1 MREKI
6 IVVEDEFYINDIL
19 TTALEEEK
27 FQVLS
32 LFNGE
37 SLKENLMDFAPD
49 IILLDVNLPDI
60 NGFELCKYINKELSI
75 PIILITARND
85 VVDKVLGLELGA
97 HDYITKPFHIKEVL
111 ARIRAALR
119 SRAIYSSTLTNDLS
133 NQPVA
138 ISPVLKVDFDSRII
152 LKNNEEI
159 KNQLEYLMK
168 EKENALLLQKS
179 KNNFFNNVTHELKT
193 PLTTIS
199 GYSQLLLSPKV
210 EDKNFRD
217 RAINGIFQESERMHS
232 LIVELINISKNLN
245 NPQKELIPIELST
258 FISRILDNLKIKWK
272 NKAYSLNLDM
282 EDTLILSDTENITS
296 LLTNIL
302 DNAIKYSL
310 DNGVIAIN
318 LKTQNNLVYLTVE
331 NSYDSSTSF
340 IKDKLFE
347 PFVKGT
353 NSTEDSNGLGLYIC
367 KEIVNS
373 LNGEIIIQLTKETF
387 KLIITFPSFC
397 NISET
402 I

>member
-37 SLKENLMDFAPD
+37 SLKENLINFVPD
-49 IILLDVNLPDI
+49 IVLLDVNLPDI

-159 KNQLEYLMK
+159 KLNPK
-168 EKENALLLQKS
+168 EFEILSLLSKNRNKIFTRDALLNTIWGYEYFGEDRTVDVHIRRLRAKID
-179 KNNFFNNVTHELKT
+179 T
-193 PLTTIS
+193 PDFSHIETVFGV
-199 GYSQLLLSPKV
+199 GYV
-210 EDKNFRD
+210 MR
-217 RAINGIFQESERMHS
+217 
-232 LIVELINISKNLN
+232 
-245 NPQKELIPIELST
+245 
-258 FISRILDNLKIKWK
+258 
-272 NKAYSLNLDM
+272 
-282 EDTLILSDTENITS
+282 
-296 LLTNIL
+296 
-302 DNAIKYSL
+302 
-310 DNGVIAIN
+310 
-318 LKTQNNLVYLTVE
+318 
-331 NSYDSSTSF
+331 
-340 IKDKLFE
+340 
-347 PFVKGT
+347 
-353 NSTEDSNGLGLYIC
+353 
-367 KEIVNS
+367 
-373 LNGEIIIQLTKETF
+373 
-387 KLIITFPSFC
+387 
-397 NISET
+397 
-402 I
+402 

>member
-37 SLKENLMDFAPD
+37 SLKENLMDFDPN

-119 SRAIYSSTLTNDLS
+119 STTKYSSTLTNDLS
-133 NQPVA
+133 IQPIA

-159 KNQLEYLMK
+159 KLNPK
-168 EKENALLLQKS
+168 EFEILSLLSKNRNKIFTRDALLNTIWGYEYFGEDRTVDVHIRRLRAKID
-179 KNNFFNNVTHELKT
+179 T
-193 PLTTIS
+193 PDFSHIETVFGV
-199 GYSQLLLSPKV
+199 GYV
-210 EDKNFRD
+210 MR
-217 RAINGIFQESERMHS
+217 
-232 LIVELINISKNLN
+232 
-245 NPQKELIPIELST
+245 
-258 FISRILDNLKIKWK
+258 
-272 NKAYSLNLDM
+272 
-282 EDTLILSDTENITS
+282 
-296 LLTNIL
+296 
-302 DNAIKYSL
+302 
-310 DNGVIAIN
+310 
-318 LKTQNNLVYLTVE
+318 
-331 NSYDSSTSF
+331 
-340 IKDKLFE
+340 
-347 PFVKGT
+347 
-353 NSTEDSNGLGLYIC
+353 
-367 KEIVNS
+367 
-373 LNGEIIIQLTKETF
+373 
-387 KLIITFPSFC
+387 
-397 NISET
+397 
-402 I
+402 

>member
-119 SRAIYSSTLTNDLS
+119 SRAIYTHVLS
-133 NQPVA
+133 NQPIS

-159 KNQLEYLMK
+159 KLNPK
-168 EKENALLLQKS
+168 EFEILSLLSKNRNKIFTRDALLNTIWGYEYFGEDRTVDVHIRRLRAKID
-179 KNNFFNNVTHELKT
+179 T
-193 PLTTIS
+193 PDFSHIETVFGV
-199 GYSQLLLSPKV
+199 GYV
-210 EDKNFRD
+210 MR
-217 RAINGIFQESERMHS
+217 
-232 LIVELINISKNLN
+232 
-245 NPQKELIPIELST
+245 
-258 FISRILDNLKIKWK
+258 
-272 NKAYSLNLDM
+272 
-282 EDTLILSDTENITS
+282 
-296 LLTNIL
+296 
-302 DNAIKYSL
+302 
-310 DNGVIAIN
+310 
-318 LKTQNNLVYLTVE
+318 
-331 NSYDSSTSF
+331 
-340 IKDKLFE
+340 
-347 PFVKGT
+347 
-353 NSTEDSNGLGLYIC
+353 
-367 KEIVNS
+367 
-373 LNGEIIIQLTKETF
+373 
-387 KLIITFPSFC
+387 
-397 NISET
+397 
-402 I
+402 

>member
-37 SLKENLMDFAPD
+37 SLKENLMNFAPD

-119 SRAIYSSTLTNDLS
+119 SRAIYTHVLS
-133 NQPVA
+133 NQPIS

-159 KNQLEYLMK
+159 KLNPK
-168 EKENALLLQKS
+168 EFEILSLLSKNRNKIFTRDALLNTIWGYEYFGEDRTVDVHIRRLRAKID
-179 KNNFFNNVTHELKT
+179 T
-193 PLTTIS
+193 PDFSHIETVFGV
-199 GYSQLLLSPKV
+199 GYV
-210 EDKNFRD
+210 MR
-217 RAINGIFQESERMHS
+217 
-232 LIVELINISKNLN
+232 
-245 NPQKELIPIELST
+245 
-258 FISRILDNLKIKWK
+258 
-272 NKAYSLNLDM
+272 
-282 EDTLILSDTENITS
+282 
-296 LLTNIL
+296 
-302 DNAIKYSL
+302 
-310 DNGVIAIN
+310 
-318 LKTQNNLVYLTVE
+318 
-331 NSYDSSTSF
+331 
-340 IKDKLFE
+340 
-347 PFVKGT
+347 
-353 NSTEDSNGLGLYIC
+353 
-367 KEIVNS
+367 
-373 LNGEIIIQLTKETF
+373 
-387 KLIITFPSFC
+387 
-397 NISET
+397 
-402 I
+402 

>member
-119 SRAIYSSTLTNDLS
+119 SRAIYTHVLS
-133 NQPVA
+133 NHPIA
-138 ISPVLKVDFDSRII
+138 ISPVLKVDFDSRLI

-159 KNQLEYLMK
+159 KLNPK
-168 EKENALLLQKS
+168 EFEILSLLS
-179 KNNFFNNVTHELKT
+179 KNRNK
-193 PLTTIS
+193 
-199 GYSQLLLSPKV
+199 
-210 EDKNFRD
+210 
-217 RAINGIFQESERMHS
+217 IFTR
-232 LIVELINISKNLN
+232 
-245 NPQKELIPIELST
+245 
-258 FISRILDNLKIKWK
+258 
-272 NKAYSLNLDM
+272 
-282 EDTLILSDTENITS
+282 DTLLNTIWGYEYFGEDRTVDVHIRRLRAKIDTPDFSHIETVF
-296 LLTNIL
+296 
-302 DNAIKYSL
+302 
-310 DNGVIAIN
+310 GVGY
-318 LKTQNNLVYLTVE
+318 VMR
-331 NSYDSSTSF
+331 
-340 IKDKLFE
+340 
-347 PFVKGT
+347 
-353 NSTEDSNGLGLYIC
+353 
-367 KEIVNS
+367 
-373 LNGEIIIQLTKETF
+373 
-387 KLIITFPSFC
+387 
-397 NISET
+397 
-402 I
+402 

>member
-119 SRAIYSSTLTNDLS
+119 SRAIYTHVLS
-133 NQPVA
+133 NQPIS
-138 ISPVLKVDFDSRII
+138 ISPVLKVDFDSRLI

-159 KNQLEYLMK
+159 KLNPK
-168 EKENALLLQKS
+168 EFEILSLLSKNRNKIFTRDALLNTIWGYEYFGEDRTVDVHIRRLRAKID
-179 KNNFFNNVTHELKT
+179 T
-193 PLTTIS
+193 PDFSHIETVFGV
-199 GYSQLLLSPKV
+199 GYV
-210 EDKNFRD
+210 MR
-217 RAINGIFQESERMHS
+217 
-232 LIVELINISKNLN
+232 
-245 NPQKELIPIELST
+245 
-258 FISRILDNLKIKWK
+258 
-272 NKAYSLNLDM
+272 
-282 EDTLILSDTENITS
+282 
-296 LLTNIL
+296 
-302 DNAIKYSL
+302 
-310 DNGVIAIN
+310 
-318 LKTQNNLVYLTVE
+318 
-331 NSYDSSTSF
+331 
-340 IKDKLFE
+340 
-347 PFVKGT
+347 
-353 NSTEDSNGLGLYIC
+353 
-367 KEIVNS
+367 
-373 LNGEIIIQLTKETF
+373 
-387 KLIITFPSFC
+387 
-397 NISET
+397 
-402 I
+402 